1 MTASTKPEDAPEPD
15 PASDEAA
22 AAAPASDRWSVRAA
36 MATGIAALIVGV
48 FAIAAHIEPRLLGGL
63 GAPVHDPQPGIAAL
77 AALSGRVDAMESR
90 LAEAARSLDGLTR
103 ERASLATMAGRMDA
117 LARETDALADHLD
130 DTRRRVETAAREA
143 RAADAGE
150 RMESLANRIGALE
163 TARSDAD
170 TAAREAEARL
180 AASLAELEARIDEV
194 ADRTRLLEVVQ
205 PQHVAGAAAL
215 ALAIGQLRDAAL
227 DGRPF
232 SEPLSSVKTLL
243 AAEGGIP
250 PGLAR
255 ALRELED
262 HAADG
267 VATPTVLRRKLS
279 AEASAILRAGATGN
293 GGWVDETLRRLAAV
307 VTVRRTGDV
316 PGADVDARLA
326 RAEAG
331 LLSGDLAAAAA
342 ELAALTDDAAD
353 AAAAWLAL
361 ARARL
366 AVESGLA
373 SLHAEAASRVA
384 MIGDAAGEGGS
395 PP

>member
-1 MTASTKPEDAPEPD
+1 MTPSTRPEGAPEPD
-15 PASDEAA
+15 PASDGA
-22 AAAPASDRWSVRAA
+22 AAAPAADRRRVGAA
-36 MATGIAALIVGV
+36 MATGVVGLIVGA
-48 FAIAAHIEPRLLGGL
+48 FAIAAHVEPRLLGRF
-63 GAPVHDPQPGIAAL
+63 GAPVHDPKPQIAAL
-77 AALSGRVDAMESR
+77 AALSGRVDAMENR

-103 ERASLATMAGRMDA
+103 EQASLATMAGRVDAVVQEMDA
-117 LARETDALADHLD
+117 LTGHLD
-130 DTRRRVETAAREA
+130 DMRGRVETAAREA
-143 RAADAGE
+143 RAGDASE
-150 RMESLANRIGALE
+150 RVESLANRIGALE
-163 TARSDAD
+163 TALSGADAVVR
-170 TAAREAEARL
+170 TAEGRL
-180 AASLAELEARIDEV
+180 AASLAELESRLDEL
-194 ADRTRLLEVVQ
+194 AGRARLLEVAQ
-205 PQHVAGAAAL
+205 PHHVAGAAAL
-215 ALAIGQLRDAAL
+215 ALAVGQLRDAAL

-232 SEPLSSVKTLL
+232 LEPLSSVEALL

-250 PGLAR
+250 SGLAR
-255 ALRELED
+255 ALRELEG
-262 HAADG
+262 HAAAG

-279 AEASAILRAGATGN
+279 AEASAILRADADEA

-331 LLSGDLAAAAA
+331 LLSGDLAAAVA
-342 ELAALTDDAAD
+342 ELAALTSGAAD
-353 AAAAWLAL
+353 AAAAWLTL

-395 PP
+395 PR